1 MWGSPPA
8 WNIKEGFEE
17 QGERV
22 GEAPGVAS
30 LSQVGWQPL
39 PAALGVCRVA
49 LGLTEA

>member
-22 GEAPGVAS
+22 GEAPGVAA

-39 PAALGVCRVA
+39 PAALVSAGW
-49 LGLTEA
+49 LWD